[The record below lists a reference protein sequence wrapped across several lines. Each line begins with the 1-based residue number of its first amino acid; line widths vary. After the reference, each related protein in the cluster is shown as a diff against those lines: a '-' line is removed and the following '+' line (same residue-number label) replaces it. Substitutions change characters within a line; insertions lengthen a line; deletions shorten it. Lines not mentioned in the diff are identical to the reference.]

1 MNRKTKQKLLILM
14 VVTFIIFPSELNAQ
28 QEYTTRNPIGDNTNW
43 IQLIDNANRKSL
55 SMRDSSDNAL
65 EKDLKRNL
73 DNWGNKDQK
82 PFYMHMDSIFYRVF
96 YAENI
101 FNILTEVDDF
111 KESFIEMQ
119 MYIQPYDAVQVLLN
133 EMAEHNKT
141 LYLLMVSKETN
152 RQLMIPLYANEYKLF
167 GIHAKK

>member
-1 MNRKTKQKLLILM
+1 M

-119 MYIQPYDAVQVLLN
+119 MYIQTYDAVQVLLN

>member
-1 MNRKTKQKLLILM
+1 M

-111 KESFIEMQ
+111 KERFIEMQ
-119 MYIQPYDAVQVLLN
+119 MYRQTYDAVQVLLN

>member
-1 MNRKTKQKLLILM
+1 M

-82 PFYMHMDSIFYRVF
+82 PFSMHMDSIFYRVF

-111 KESFIEMQ
+111 KERFIEMQ
-119 MYIQPYDAVQVLLN
+119 MYRQTYDAVQVLLN